1 MANSIQILSDLTITG
16 PTVPFR
22 MSLGRQVIEQTGK
35 RVKDIVV
42 SIGTSEVV
50 VPIDDIGTPGI
61 VAIVNLDDTNY
72 VRWGIATTAYTGRI
86 LSGEIVNPF
95 RVEPTVQDLYLVAN
109 TAACDVRIIV
119 LET

>member
-1 MANSIQILSDLTITG
+1 MANSIQILSDLTVTG
-16 PTVPFR
+16 PAVPFR

-35 RVKDIVV
+35 RVKDLVV
-42 SIGTSEVV
+42 NIGTSEVT

-61 VAIVNLDDTNY
+61 VALINSDTTNY

-86 LSGEIVNPF
+86 LAGEIVNPF
-95 RVEPTVQDLYLVAN
+95 RIEPGVQDLYLIAD

-119 LET
+119 LEA